1 MKHRPEPDIIRL
13 SNISENRFLTGQTE
27 FGVEN
32 ESSPQKT
39 FSSLLFSS
47 LLFSSLLFSSLLFS
61 SAARAAGEGSG
72 RGPYVQADLAYAYE
86 HITHDYPEPA
96 GAKKGKISTVS
107 DYFRNIRTH
116 SIHPRVSV
124 GYDFGGWRI
133 AADYAR
139 YRKWNDSKY
148 SVSIKELKEN
158 KGENINVAQYLKTEN
173 QENGSFHAVS
183 SLGLSAVYDFKLND
197 KFKPYIGARV
207 AYGHIRHQ
215 HRSVEQETT
224 IVTTYLQ
231 SGKPSPIIRGPT
243 PKPAHQ
249 ESNSIR
255 RVGLGVIAG
264 VGFDITPNLTL
275 DAGYRYHNW
284 GRLENTRFKT
294 HEASLGVRY
303 RF

>member
-1 MKHRPEPDIIRL
+1 M
-13 SNISENRFLTGQTE
+13 
-27 FGVEN
+27 
-32 ESSPQKT
+32 
-39 FSSLLFSS
+39 
-47 LLFSSLLFSSLLFS
+47 
-61 SAARAAGEGSG
+61 
-72 RGPYVQADLAYAYE
+72 QADLAYAYE
-86 HITHDYPEPA
+86 HITRDYPDAA
-96 GAKKGKISTVS
+96 GANKGKISTVS

-139 YRKWNDSKY
+139 YRKWNDNKY
-148 SVSIKELKEN
+148 SVDIKELEN
-158 KGENINVAQYLKTEN
+158 KNQNKRDLKTEN

-207 AYGHIRHQ
+207 AYGHVRH
-215 HRSVEQETT
+215 SIDSTKKTT
-224 IVTTYLQ
+224 KFLTSSYGGLN
-231 SGKPSPIIRGPT
+231 PT
-243 PKPAHQ
+243 VYTEENTQNAHHQ
-249 ESNSIR
+249 SNSIR

-264 VGFDITPNLTL
+264 IGFDITPNLTL
-275 DAGYRYHNW
+275 DTGYRYHNW

-294 HEASLGVRY
+294 HEASLGMRY

>member
-1 MKHRPEPDIIRL
+1 MNPARKKP
-13 SNISENRFLTGQTE
+13 
-27 FGVEN
+27 
-32 ESSPQKT
+32 
-39 FSSLLFSS
+39 SLLFSS

-61 SAARAAGEGSG
+61 SAAQAASEGNG
-72 RGPYVQADLAYAYE
+72 RGPYVQADLAYAAE
-86 HITHDYPEPA
+86 RITHDYPKPT
-96 GAKKGKISTVS
+96 GTGKNKISTVS

-139 YRKWNDSKY
+139 YRKWNNNKY
-148 SVSIKELKEN
+148 SVNIENVRIRKEN
-158 KGENINVAQYLKTEN
+158 GIRIDRKTEN

-207 AYGHIRHQ
+207 AYGHVRHSIDSTKKITAGA
-215 HRSVEQETT
+215 RGAGSTVR
-224 IVTTYLQ
+224 
-231 SGKPSPIIRGPT
+231 PSYKST
-243 PKPAHQ
+243 QDAHHQ
-249 ESNSIR
+249 SNSIR

-264 VGFDITPNLTL
+264 VGFDITPKLTL

-294 HEASLGVRY
+294 HEASLGMRY

>member
-1 MKHRPEPDIIRL
+1 AER
-13 SNISENRFLTGQTE
+13 
-27 FGVEN
+27 
-32 ESSPQKT
+32 
-39 FSSLLFSS
+39 
-47 LLFSSLLFSSLLFS
+47 
-61 SAARAAGEGSG
+61 
-72 RGPYVQADLAYAYE
+72 
-86 HITHDYPEPA
+86 ITHDYPEPT
-96 GAKKGKISTVS
+96 GAKKGTTISTVS

-139 YRKWNDSKY
+139 YRKWNNSKY
-148 SVSIKELKEN
+148 SVSIKELKNNN
-158 KGENINVAQYLKTEN
+158 KKKKKKTEN

-207 AYGHIRHQ
+207 AYGHVRH
-215 HRSVEQETT
+215 SISTKKTT
-224 IVTTYLQ
+224 EFLTTA
-231 SGKPSPIIRGPT
+231 GSPGVVPGGYKVSTT
-243 PKPAHQ
+243 PGAHQ

>member
-1 MKHRPEPDIIRL
+1 MHTVDK
-13 SNISENRFLTGQTE
+13 
-27 FGVEN
+27 
-32 ESSPQKT
+32 K
-39 FSSLLFSS
+39 LLFSS

-61 SAARAAGEGSG
+61 SAAQAASEDGG

-148 SVSIKELKEN
+148 SVSIKELKNNN
-158 KGENINVAQYLKTEN
+158 KKKTEN

-207 AYGHIRHQ
+207 AYGHIRHSIDSTKKITAGAGGAGSPV
-215 HRSVEQETT
+215 R
-224 IVTTYLQ
+224 
-231 SGKPSPIIRGPT
+231 PSYKST
-243 PKPAHQ
+243 QDAHHQ
-249 ESNSIR
+249 SNSIR

-264 VGFDITPNLTL
+264 VGFDITPKLTL
-275 DAGYRYHNW
+275 DTGYRYHNW

>member
-1 MKHRPEPDIIRL
+1 MQPAK
-13 SNISENRFLTGQTE
+13 N
-27 FGVEN
+27 
-32 ESSPQKT
+32 
-39 FSSLLFSS
+39 
-47 LLFSSLLFSSLLFS
+47 LLFSSLLFS
-61 SAARAAGEGSG
+61 SAAQAAGEDHG

-86 HITHDYPEPA
+86 HITRDYPEA
-96 GAKKGKISTVS
+96 NQGKISTVS

-139 YRKWNDSKY
+139 YRKWNNNKY
-148 SVSIKELKEN
+148 SVSIKELLRN
-158 KGENINVAQYLKTEN
+158 KDNGNRTDLKAEN
-173 QENGSFHAVS
+173 QENGTFHAVS

-207 AYGHIRHQ
+207 AYGHVRH
-215 HRSVEQETT
+215 SIDSTKKTT
-224 IVTTYLQ
+224 RFLTSSY
-231 SGKPSPIIRGPT
+231 GGAKPTVYPEGNT
-243 PKPAHQ
+243 QDAHHQ
-249 ESNSIR
+249 SNSIR

-264 VGFDITPNLTL
+264 VGFDITPKLTL

>member
-1 MKHRPEPDIIRL
+1 MQPAK
-13 SNISENRFLTGQTE
+13 N
-27 FGVEN
+27 
-32 ESSPQKT
+32 
-39 FSSLLFSS
+39 LLFSS
-47 LLFSSLLFSSLLFS
+47 LLFSSLLFSSLLFP
-61 SAARAAGEGSG
+61 SAAQAAGEGNG

-86 HITHDYPEPA
+86 HITHDYPDAA
-96 GAKKGKISTVS
+96 GANQGKKISTVS

-139 YRKWNDSKY
+139 YRKWNNNKY
-148 SVSIKELKEN
+148 SANTKLVKIGGDERLRNE
-158 KGENINVAQYLKTEN
+158 QTLKTEH
-173 QENGSFHAVS
+173 QENGTFHAVS
-183 SLGLSAVYDFKLND
+183 SLGLSTIYDFD
-197 KFKPYIGARV
+197 TGSRFKPYIGARV
-207 AYGHIRHQ
+207 AYGHVRHSIDSTKKATEFLTVP
-215 HRSVEQETT
+215 HGKNIKS
-224 IVTTYLQ
+224 TTYD
-231 SGKPSPIIRGPT
+231 IGPKT
-243 PKPAHQ
+243 QDAHQ

-264 VGFDITPNLTL
+264 VGIDITPKLTL

>member
-1 MKHRPEPDIIRL
+1 M
-13 SNISENRFLTGQTE
+13 
-27 FGVEN
+27 
-32 ESSPQKT
+32 
-39 FSSLLFSS
+39 
-47 LLFSSLLFSSLLFS
+47 
-61 SAARAAGEGSG
+61 
-72 RGPYVQADLAYAYE
+72 QADLAYAAE
-86 HITHDYPEPA
+86 RITHDYPEPT
-96 GAKKGKISTVS
+96 GTGKNKISTVS

-139 YRKWNDSKY
+139 YRKWNNNKY
-148 SVSIKELKEN
+148 SVSIKELLRN
-158 KGENINVAQYLKTEN
+158 KGNGNRIDRKTEN
-173 QENGSFHAVS
+173 QENGTFHAVS

-207 AYGHIRHQ
+207 AYGHVRH
-215 HRSVEQETT
+215 SISTKKTT
-224 IVTTYLQ
+224 EFLTVARNRVTVPGTYKV
-231 SGKPSPIIRGPT
+231 STT
-243 PKPAHQ
+243 PGAHQ

>member
-1 MKHRPEPDIIRL
+1 MNPAPK
-13 SNISENRFLTGQTE
+13 N
-27 FGVEN
+27 
-32 ESSPQKT
+32 
-39 FSSLLFSS
+39 FSS

-61 SAARAAGEGSG
+61 SAAQAASEGNG

-86 HITHDYPEPA
+86 HITRDYPDAA
-96 GAKKGKISTVS
+96 GLEKGTTISTVS

-116 SIHPRVSV
+116 SVHPRVSV

-139 YRKWNDSKY
+139 YRKWNNSKY
-148 SVSIKELKEN
+148 SVSIKKLRNQYN
-158 KGENINVAQYLKTEN
+158 KKTEN
-173 QENGSFHAVS
+173 QENGSFHAAS

-207 AYGHIRHQ
+207 AYGHVRH
-215 HRSVEQETT
+215 SIDSTKKTT
-224 IVTTYLQ
+224 GFLTTAGVPGTAPTVY
-231 SGKPSPIIRGPT
+231 SPYKNT
-243 PKPAHQ
+243 QDAHQ

>member
-1 MKHRPEPDIIRL
+1 MQPPKNL
-13 SNISENRFLTGQTE
+13 L
-27 FGVEN
+27 
-32 ESSPQKT
+32 

-61 SAARAAGEGSG
+61 SAAQAASEDSG
-72 RGPYVQADLAYAYE
+72 HGPYYVQADLAYAAE
-86 HITHDYPEPA
+86 RITHDYPEPTA
-96 GAKKGKISTVS
+96 PNKNKISTVS
-107 DYFRNIRTH
+107 DYFRNIRTR
-116 SIHPRVSV
+116 SVHPRVSV

-139 YRKWNDSKY
+139 YRKWNNNKY
-148 SVSIKELKEN
+148 SVNIENVRIRKEN
-158 KGENINVAQYLKTEN
+158 GIRIDRKTEN

-207 AYGHIRHQ
+207 AYGHVRH
-215 HRSVEQETT
+215 SIDSTKKT
-224 IVTTYLQ
+224 IEFLTV
-231 SGKPSPIIRGPT
+231 PSNAPDGASTNYDIS
-243 PKPAHQ
+243 PKTQNAHQ

-264 VGFDITPNLTL
+264 VGFDITPKLTL

-294 HEASLGVRY
+294 HEASLGMRY

>member
-1 MKHRPEPDIIRL
+1 MNPARKKP
-13 SNISENRFLTGQTE
+13 
-27 FGVEN
+27 
-32 ESSPQKT
+32 
-39 FSSLLFSS
+39 SLLFSS

-61 SAARAAGEGSG
+61 SAAQAAGEDHG

-86 HITHDYPEPA
+86 HITRDYPEPTDP
-96 GAKKGKISTVS
+96 KKGKISTVS

-139 YRKWNDSKY
+139 YRKWNNSKY
-148 SVSIKELKEN
+148 SVSIKELKNNN
-158 KGENINVAQYLKTEN
+158 KKKKKTEN

-183 SLGLSAVYDFKLND
+183 SLGLSAVYDFD
-197 KFKPYIGARV
+197 TGSRFKPYAGVRV
-207 AYGHIRHQ
+207 AYGHVRH
-215 HRSVEQETT
+215 SISTKKTT
-224 IVTTYLQ
+224 EFLTTA
-231 SGKPSPIIRGPT
+231 GSPGVVPGGYKVSTT
-243 PKPAHQ
+243 PGAHQ

-294 HEASLGVRY
+294 HEASLGMRY

>member
-1 MKHRPEPDIIRL
+1 MNPARKKPSL
-13 SNISENRFLTGQTE
+13 L
-27 FGVEN
+27 
-32 ESSPQKT
+32 

-47 LLFSSLLFSSLLFS
+47 LLFSSLLFSSLLFP
-61 SAARAAGEGSG
+61 SAAQAAGEGNG

-86 HITHDYPEPA
+86 HITHDYPEPT
-96 GAKKGKISTVS
+96 GTKKDKISTVS

-139 YRKWNDSKY
+139 YRKWNNNKY
-148 SVSIKELKEN
+148 SVNIKELLRNDNANSGGN
-158 KGENINVAQYLKTEN
+158 KHLNIKTRKTEHR
-173 QENGSFHAVS
+173 ENGTFHAAS
-183 SLGLSAVYDFKLND
+183 SLGLSAVYDFD
-197 KFKPYIGARV
+197 TGSRFKPYIGMRV
-207 AYGHIRHQ
+207 AYGHVRHQ
-215 HRSVEQETT
+215 VRSVQQET
-224 IVTTYLQ
+224 IAVTTYPQ
-231 SGKPSPIIRGPT
+231 NAASSVTTNAPIRKLP
-243 PKPAHQ
+243 HH
-249 ESNSIR
+249 ESRSISS
-255 RVGLGVIAG
+255 LGFGAVAG
-264 VGFDITPNLTL
+264 VGIDITPKLTL

>member
-1 MKHRPEPDIIRL
+1 MELICIRPTK
-13 SNISENRFLTGQTE
+13 N
-27 FGVEN
+27 
-32 ESSPQKT
+32 

-61 SAARAAGEGSG
+61 SAARAAGEDHG

-86 HITHDYPEPA
+86 HITRDYPDAA
-96 GAKKGKISTVS
+96 GANQGKKISTVS

-139 YRKWNDSKY
+139 YRKWNNNKY
-148 SVSIKELKEN
+148 SASIKELQRN
-158 KGENINVAQYLKTEN
+158 DNSTSGGQLNIKHQKTEH
-173 QENGSFHAVS
+173 QENGTFHAVS

-197 KFKPYIGARV
+197 KFKPYIGMRV
-207 AYGHIRHQ
+207 AYGHVRHGIDSTKKITGTLTAY
-215 HRSVEQETT
+215 HGAGITPTVYPDGSPQEN
-224 IVTTYLQ
+224 TYQ
-231 SGKPSPIIRGPT
+231 KS
-243 PKPAHQ
+243 H
-249 ESNSIR
+249 SIR
-255 RVGLGVIAG
+255 RVGLGAVAG
-264 VGFDITPNLTL
+264 VGIDITPKLTL
-275 DAGYRYHNW
+275 DAGYRYHYW

>member
-1 MKHRPEPDIIRL
+1 M
-13 SNISENRFLTGQTE
+13 
-27 FGVEN
+27 
-32 ESSPQKT
+32 
-39 FSSLLFSS
+39 
-47 LLFSSLLFSSLLFS
+47 
-61 SAARAAGEGSG
+61 
-72 RGPYVQADLAYAYE
+72 QADLAYAYE
-86 HITHDYPEPA
+86 HITHDYPEPT
-96 GAKKGKISTVS
+96 GAKKGTTISTVS

-139 YRKWNDSKY
+139 YRKWNDNKY
-148 SVSIKELKEN
+148 SVNIKKLEN
-158 KGENINVAQYLKTEN
+158 KNKKLENKNKKKTEN

-207 AYGHIRHQ
+207 AYGHVRH
-215 HRSVEQETT
+215 SIDSTKKIT
-224 IVTTYLQ
+224 A
-231 SGKPSPIIRGPT
+231 SAGGAGSPASYKST
-243 PKPAHQ
+243 QDAHHQ
-249 ESNSIR
+249 SNSIR

>member
-1 MKHRPEPDIIRL
+1 MHTADK
-13 SNISENRFLTGQTE
+13 
-27 FGVEN
+27 
-32 ESSPQKT
+32 K
-39 FSSLLFSS
+39 LLFSS

-61 SAARAAGEGSG
+61 SAAQAAGEDGG

-86 HITHDYPEPA
+86 HITRDYPDAA
-96 GAKKGKISTVS
+96 GANQGKKISTVS
-107 DYFRNIRTH
+107 DYFKNIRTH
-116 SIHPRVSV
+116 SVHPRVSV

-139 YRKWNDSKY
+139 YRKWNNNKY
-148 SVSIKELKEN
+148 SVNTKKVGEN
-158 KGENINVAQYLKTEN
+158 KDNKKRITVTQYLESEN
-173 QENGSFHAVS
+173 QENGTFHAAS

-207 AYGHIRHQ
+207 AYGHVRH
-215 HRSVEQETT
+215 SIDSTKKTIKVTT
-224 IVTTYLQ
+224 VPSTAPNGAVTTYN
-231 SGKPSPIIRGPT
+231 T
-243 PKPAHQ
+243 DPKTQ
-249 ESNSIR
+249 NDYQSNSIR

-264 VGFDITPNLTL
+264 IGFDITPNLTL